1 MKLSRH
7 WRTIL
12 GAAPLLLLLPS
23 ASPATAAASPASGCS
38 LPSKAGVKHVIDIQF
53 DNVHLRRDT
62 PNVPSDLEQMPNL
75 LNFLQGGGALLDD
88 HHTPLIAHTADD
100 ILTTNT
106 GLYGDQQGQPV
117 ANSYREFTSPGKTVS
132 SGSFAYWTDTT
143 PDGTFN
149 MLSGAGANAP
159 APWVPFTRAGCNF
172 GSIATA
178 NSAFESLGDVARVY
192 GPNSPQAQEVS
203 SGSPNAFADFEGIAI
218 HCARGA
224 ALCSKANT
232 GIADVLP
239 AEPGGYTGFNGLF
252 GHKYVGPQI
261 SSNGPLLDLDG
272 NLIADSFNG
281 HVSPGFPGFDGMSAA
296 VSLAYTAAMQEHG
309 VPITYSYISSAHV
322 DANGNDAGP
331 GQADY
336 VARLR
341 AYDEAWGKF
350 FARLQADGINR
361 SNTLFIVTSDEN
373 DHFAG
378 GQGAPAGCDGVQ
390 TPCTY
395 AAVGEVHAD
404 LTQLLQQAGSTTPF
418 TQHSDSSPAIYLT
431 GQPARDG
438 AVTRTFDRTLANI
451 EVTNPLNGR
460 VQPLFNFLTDSVGMK
475 LLHMVSA
482 DPNRTPTVV
491 AWGNPDYFVDSGTAD
506 CPGGPVVECPPSF
519 GEDAWIHGTISPDIN
534 HTWLGLVGPGVR
546 QLGRNET
553 IWSDHADVRPTIM
566 LLTGLRDDYQDA
578 GRPLFEAL
586 TSRALP
592 DSVRDHESELI
603 RLAQTFKRIDAP
615 VGQLSLDGVRISTAA
630 LSSGSASDDSRYA
643 QLESQLAQITTQRD
657 ALASKMNAMISA
669 AAFHGR
675 AIDQDRAENLVS
687 QGRDLLDRV
696 TDLANDQR

>member
-1 MKLSRH
+1 MPMKLSRL

-12 GAAPLLLLLPS
+12 SAAPLLLLLPG
-23 ASPATAAASPASGCS
+23 ASPAAAASPAAGCS
-38 LPSKAGVKHVIDIQF
+38 LLSAAGVEHVIDIQF

-117 ANSYREFTSPGKTVS
+117 ANSYREFTSTGRAVS

-149 MLSGAGANAP
+149 MLSGAGTNAP
-159 APWVPFTRAGCNF
+159 APWVPFTRAGCNV
-172 GSIATA
+172 GSVGTA
-178 NSAFESLGDVARVY
+178 NSAFEGLGDVAKVY

-203 SGSPNAFADFEGIAI
+203 SGSPNAFADFIGIAV

-224 ALCSKANT
+224 GLCSQANN

-261 SSNGPLLDLDG
+261 SPNGPLLDLDG
-272 NLIADSFNG
+272 NPIADSFNG
-281 HVSPGFPGFDGMSAA
+281 HVSLGFPGFDGMSAA

-322 DANGNDAGP
+322 DASGNDAGP

-336 VARLR
+336 VARLH
-341 AYDEAWGKF
+341 AYDQAWGKF
-350 FARLQADGINR
+350 FARLLADGINK
-361 SNTLFIVTSDEN
+361 SNTLFVITSDEN

-378 GQGAPAGCDGVQ
+378 GQGAPAGCDGVH

-395 AAVGEVHAD
+395 AAVGEVHAN

-431 GQPARDG
+431 GQPARDA
-438 AVTRTFDRTLANI
+438 AVTRGFDRALAGL
-451 EVTNPLNGR
+451 EVANPLSGR
-460 VQPLFNFLTDSVGMK
+460 TEPLFNFLADSVGQR
-475 LLHMVSA
+475 LLHMVTG

-491 AWGNPDYFVDSGTAD
+491 AFGKPDYFVDVFPAECSAAA
-506 CPGGPVVECPPSF
+506 VVECPPSF
-519 GEDAWIHGTISPDIN
+519 GTDAWIHGTISPDIN
-534 HTWLGLVGPGVR
+534 RTWLGLVGPGVR
-546 QLGRNET
+546 QVGRNET
-553 IWSDHADVRPTIM
+553 VWSDHADVRPTTL
-566 LLTGLRDDYQDA
+566 LLTGLRDSYQSE
-578 GRPLFEAL
+578 GRPLFELL
-586 TSRALP
+586 TNEALP
-592 DSVRDHESELI
+592 ESLRSNRDEVL
-603 RLAQTFKRIDAP
+603 RLARTFKMIDAP
-615 VGQLSLDGVRISTAA
+615 VGQLGLDGVRVSTAA
-630 LSSGSASDDSRYA
+630 LASGSVADDSRYA
-643 QLESQLAQITTQRD
+643 RLESQLTT
-657 ALASKMNAMISA
+657 
-669 AAFHGR
+669 
-675 AIDQDRAENLVS
+675 
-687 QGRDLLDRV
+687 
-696 TDLANDQR
+696 